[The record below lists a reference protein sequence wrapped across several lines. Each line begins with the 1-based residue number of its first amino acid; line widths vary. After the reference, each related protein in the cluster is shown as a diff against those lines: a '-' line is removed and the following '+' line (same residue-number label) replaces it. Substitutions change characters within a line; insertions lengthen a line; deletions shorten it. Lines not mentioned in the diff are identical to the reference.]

1 MSLEQGFAPFREEL
15 VLFEDDDLLV
25 VDKPPFVSTHAPSD
39 ERADDLV
46 ARLAAF
52 LSARPPS
59 ALDRRLGRDAPST
72 YLGIH
77 QRLDRD
83 TSGVLLFARRREA
96 NASLARSFEGRD
108 VDKTYVAVVARFRG
122 PERGVLEQRIEARG
136 GRARALPAHDARGKE
151 ARASYVVRARSRHGV
166 LLELRPET
174 GRMHQLRA
182 QLASVGSP
190 IVGDVEYGGLE
201 APRLMLHAE
210 ALALAHPR
218 TGLALRFE
226 APAPE
231 AFARWL
237 EHGAESPLPR
247 TAALLEARLR
257 AAVDRRW
264 ELARRGDTSAYRLV
278 NAEGDDLPGVE
289 LDRYGDH
296 LVLGLASDEALGL
309 EAELVLAA
317 ASLGPTGIYV
327 KRRPKGASTVVDAAS
342 RGLTPSLPVWGEPTR
357 DEGLVVRE
365 RGVPLVVRLGAG
377 LGTGLFLDQRDNRA
391 RVAALAKGRRV
402 LNLFCHTASFTV
414 AAALGGA
421 TRSTSVDV
429 SGAALDWAR
438 ENARE
443 SALDLDR
450 HALVQAD
457 VVPYLAQLARRGE
470 RFELVILDPP
480 SFSTTKTS
488 RLRVEDDYAALVAAT
503 LAVLAKD
510 GHLLAV
516 TNHAR
521 VTRDRLRFL
530 VFEGA
535 RLAGRALSQVR
546 SLPEPLDFPGTQGR
560 AGRMKSVLA
569 S

>member
-1 MSLEQGFAPFREEL
+1 MTLELGPFDEER

-46 ARLAAF
+46 ARLSAF
-52 LSARPPS
+52 VAARPPS
-59 ALDRRLGRDAPST
+59 ALDRREGRLEPST

-108 VDKTYVAVVARFRG
+108 VEKTYVAVVSRFRG

-136 GRARALPAHDARGKE
+136 GRARALPAHDTRGKE
-151 ARASYVVRARSRHGV
+151 ARASYRVRARTAHGV
-166 LLELRPET
+166 LLELSPET

-182 QLASVGSP
+182 QLASVGAP
-190 IVGDVEYGGLE
+190 IVGDVEYGGVE
-201 APRLMLHAE
+201 AFRLMLHAE
-210 ALALAHPR
+210 SLALAHPR
-218 TGLALRFE
+218 TGEHITFR
-226 APAPE
+226 APVPE

-237 EHGAESPLPR
+237 EHGPASPLPTR
-247 TAALLEARLR
+247 AAALEARVR

-278 NAEGDDLPGVE
+278 NAEGDDLAGVE

-309 EAELVLAA
+309 EAELVVAA
-317 ASLGPTGIYV
+317 AALGPAGIYV
-327 KRRPKGASTVVDAAS
+327 KRRPKGASTVVDAAE
-342 RGLTPSLPVWGEPTR
+342 RGLTPSLPVWGEPTPH
-357 DEGLVVRE
+357 ESLVVRE

-391 RVAALAKGRRV
+391 RVASLSKGKRV

-421 TRSTSVDV
+421 ARSTSVDV
-429 SGAALDWAR
+429 SGAVLEWAR

-443 SALDLDR
+443 SGLDPAS
-450 HALVQAD
+450 HAFVQAD
-457 VVPYLAQLARRGE
+457 VVPYLGQLAKRGE
-470 RFELVILDPP
+470 RFDLVVLDPP

-488 RLRVEDDYAALVAAT
+488 RLRVEDDYAELVAKV
-503 LAVLAKD
+503 LAVLAPG

-521 VTRDRLRFL
+521 ITRDRLRFL

-569 S
+569 T